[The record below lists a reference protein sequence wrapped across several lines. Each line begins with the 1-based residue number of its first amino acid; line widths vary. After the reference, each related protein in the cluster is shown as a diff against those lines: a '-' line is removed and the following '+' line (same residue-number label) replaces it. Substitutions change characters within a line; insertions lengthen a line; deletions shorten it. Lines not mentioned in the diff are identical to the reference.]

1 VAGLL
6 RAQKEGKMAASQ
18 ETTSS
23 HSGST
28 MEQARGQL
36 QEMTGKARSQ
46 ASSGL
51 ESQVDQRST
60 RAGAQIKSLG
70 EAVGR
75 AGEQLRDQGNDR
87 PAQLADQFASRVRGF
102 GEYLERTDGRTILRD
117 AEDFG
122 RRQPWVVAV
131 GGLVAG
137 LFASRVIKASSTSPS
152 TRSTST
158 DSRAAQQQAVTETSE
173 FTAERVSGGV

>member
-1 VAGLL
+1 
-6 RAQKEGKMAASQ
+6 MAASE

-23 HSGST
+23 QRGPT

-60 RAGAQIKSLG
+60 QAGAQIRSLG

-75 AGEQLRDQGNDR
+75 AGEQMREQGNDR

-122 RRQPWVVAV
+122 RRQPWIVAV

-137 LFASRVIKASSTSPS
+137 LFASRVIKASSTNGS
-152 TRSTST
+152 TRDRSTST
-158 DSRAAQQQAVTETSE
+158 DTTRQSALTETSE
-173 FTAERVSGGV
+173 FTPAERVSGGV

>member
-1 VAGLL
+1 
-6 RAQKEGKMAASQ
+6 MAASE
-18 ETTSS
+18 ETASS
-23 HSGST
+23 QSGST

-51 ESQVDQRST
+51 ESQLDERST
-60 RAGAQIKSLG
+60 QTGEQIRSIGEAFGRLG
-70 EAVGR
+70 E
-75 AGEQLRDQGNDR
+75 ELRHQGSDR
-87 PAQLADQFASRVRGF
+87 PAQLADQVASRVRSL
-102 GEYLERTDGRTILRD
+102 GEYFERTDGRTILRD

-137 LFASRVIKASSTSPS
+137 LFASRVIKASSPNGS
-152 TRSTST
+152 TRDRSTST
-158 DSRAAQQQAVTETSE
+158 GITKQSALTETSE
-173 FTAERVSGGV
+173 FTPAERVSGGV